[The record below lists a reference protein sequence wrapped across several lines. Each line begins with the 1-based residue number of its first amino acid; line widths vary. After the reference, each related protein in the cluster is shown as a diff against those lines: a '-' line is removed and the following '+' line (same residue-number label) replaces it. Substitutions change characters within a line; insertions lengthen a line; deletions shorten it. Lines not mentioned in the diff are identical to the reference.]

1 MTARFEVAP
10 IAFCLL
16 FAGCNDPLSL
26 ADVAGTY
33 QLGGVNA
40 KDLPYLL
47 TATVD
52 CDQWIAEG
60 QLILQ
65 ESGQFTLTV
74 SGSWDCSRSGGVNQI
89 VGWGFPGTYTLD
101 GAKLHFLSPLPPSIG
116 GFFEFAGV
124 VGPLQRS
131 IGVPDLDLSL
141 TPVDLAFHR

>member
-65 ESGQFTLTV
+65 QSGQFTLTV
-74 SGSWDCSRSGGVNQI
+74 SGSWDCSRSGGV
-89 VGWGFPGTYTLD
+89 GSGFGP
-101 GAKLHFLSPLPPSIG
+101 PLALTRVRVSCHYPRPKPNSKSGHPP
-116 GFFEFAGV
+116 
-124 VGPLQRS
+124 
-131 IGVPDLDLSL
+131 
-141 TPVDLAFHR
+141 